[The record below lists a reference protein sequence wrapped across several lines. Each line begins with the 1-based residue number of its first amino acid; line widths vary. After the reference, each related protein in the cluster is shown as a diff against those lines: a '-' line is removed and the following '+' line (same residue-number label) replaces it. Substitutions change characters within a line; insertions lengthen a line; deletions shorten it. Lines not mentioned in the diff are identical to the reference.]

1 MLGAIFETIPDF
13 NHCDLFKK
21 RFVIFLKG
29 ATLSDFF
36 YTRLSNY
43 VSSGI
48 QIHFPLFRRIFFQ
61 LGSNLIKSG
70 LINVI
75 PFSISR
81 HG

>member
-61 LGSNLIKSG
+61 LGMVQTSSSC
-70 LINVI
+70 VI
-75 PFSISR
+75 SPKCEWS
-81 HG
+81 H